1 MWNLL
6 KAGLLRKKES
16 GIPDA
21 EEYAEYER
29 SYKPWVARVM
39 FSYGEKTNEKRNMGM
54 PKKTPGLHT
63 G

>member
-1 MWNLL
+1 
-6 KAGLLRKKES
+6 LRKKES